1 MMEYQEIL
9 VRQYVAYLESKDRF
23 VERSFK
29 VNRFYFVLMLINMV
43 LLCVA
48 LELQGERIY
57 LSTIAFSVTGMVV
70 SLLWLLN
77 QDSYLYLIKVK
88 LADVLEK
95 FEAHLPFQPHILE
108 YEGIKER
115 GKKMK
120 VVFPEVQKAFAF
132 VSFLAYFVVFLLNAG
147 VKVVLLFNSLF

>member
-1 MMEYQEIL
+1 MEYQEIL
-9 VRQYVAYLESKDRF
+9 AKQYVAYLESKDRF

-29 VNRFYFVLMLINMV
+29 VNRFYLVLVVI
-43 LLCVA
+43 LLTLTGVS
-48 LELQGERIY
+48 LEMQGARVYAPTIG
-57 LSTIAFSVTGMVV
+57 LSLCGMVV

-95 FEAHLPFQPHILE
+95 FESHLPFQPHVME
-108 YEGIKER
+108 FEGIKER

-120 VVFPEVQKAFAF
+120 VVFPEVQKCFAF
-132 VSFLAYFVVFLLNAG
+132 VAFLLFFAIFVLNAG
-147 VKVVLLFNSLF
+147 VKVLTYFSSLL